1 MIEIPQ
7 PKKAHWNKELVSIL
21 ETVRKEDCGST
32 RMRSAQTD
40 PDIIVLDSAEIISAD
55 SLEYDSEDNI
65 ISVTHEKAGIKYI
78 IEKDAWKS
86 VEECINDFYNLKF
99 IKDRISKNSLR
110 NLVLSWLFDVREK
123 EQISVDFSQHLED
136 GLEKM
141 IKEYVIYFPI
151 PYLSSIDTYKFP
163 NDISLGRLS
172 NEQLEN
178 SPVGIKGEY
187 TEKTTFIYI
196 KMSGEKE
203 FVIEKAYERCSLT
216 IDSIKICY
224 LTFYFD
230 QPKVCLD
237 IADNVP
243 YLPINRCFIQ
253 EISSNTL
260 HINVGVNIHL
270 LRMEDII
277 CNIEKH
283 SITDYK
289 IFINRIFSQS
299 RTELEEILIA
309 TIKTFSRALS
319 CTNDYDRVVDLCSI
333 LDTLILV
340 DDNVEIKQ
348 SLKRYVPII
357 ISNTPNIRKTIR
369 DDIDVMYKI
378 RSQYI
383 HHRKTGIKI
392 TKRKKHEY
400 NYIVFKLLTEFV
412 IIANAEKY
420 KTVKDVLKKI
430 DAKLNENVDTIIIDL

>member
-1 MIEIPQ
+1 
-7 PKKAHWNKELVSIL
+7 
-21 ETVRKEDCGST
+21 
-32 RMRSAQTD
+32 
-40 PDIIVLDSAEIISAD
+40 
-55 SLEYDSEDNI
+55 
-65 ISVTHEKAGIKYI
+65 
-78 IEKDAWKS
+78 
-86 VEECINDFYNLKF
+86 
-99 IKDRISKNSLR
+99 
-110 NLVLSWLFDVREK
+110 
-123 EQISVDFSQHLED
+123 
-136 GLEKM
+136 
-141 IKEYVIYFPI
+141 
-151 PYLSSIDTYKFP
+151 
-163 NDISLGRLS
+163 
-172 NEQLEN
+172 
-178 SPVGIKGEY
+178 
-187 TEKTTFIYI
+187 
-196 KMSGEKE
+196 
-203 FVIEKAYERCSLT
+203 
-216 IDSIKICY
+216 
-224 LTFYFD
+224 
-230 QPKVCLD
+230 
-237 IADNVP
+237 
-243 YLPINRCFIQ
+243 
-253 EISSNTL
+253 
-260 HINVGVNIHL
+260 
-270 LRMEDII
+270 MEDII